1 MKMDKSKSPPRSPNE
16 KIIRIKLLDIF
27 PSIKELQQQQND
39 LDIIFQGLDIFYNLI
54 ELLKSK
60 IELTINT
67 KNKTSIIIS
76 LIKSNNIFATC
87 VFNIKQGE
95 QWVTFSYENKK
106 KKEASFAQSLIDCIK
121 LKLNCEISKNI
132 IKKKKS
138 KNINLNSKKINNN
151 IKNINP
157 KNISNY
163 TTYTTEENNKIPNKM
178 KIIPSSKGLKN
189 ISIEGSPQEKFQE
202 KIKYSFIK
210 YDNSNQNKINKEI
223 NTLNRS
229 KIKVNFDRITC
240 DDLSLRLNKIVAH
253 NNTKEESKLNL
264 TQMQKKKNRSNNNL
278 NLLKNSNKNLKLNN
292 KDNKIYNNFDSDSN
306 KRNKQIIKN
315 KILNTN
321 TYDCELNILKKIK
334 TNNKLKNKIER
345 SQENIE
351 SIYLNNALTDEDNK
365 RSKKELK
372 NSDNINNKK
381 NSKTPVITK
390 INNFMNSHNSLKEN
404 KKKYSPPNLYYNKN
418 EDDQSSSNFE
428 NDNESE
434 TNNKNINND
443 SGNNI
448 LSNFDFNNNE
458 NNDYEKLR
466 EDFNLLY
473 NDNYVKNVN
482 EDLFK
487 LEIELCVEKMTGLI
501 NSYNAD
507 INFKKLENR
516 ILEEKLKINANKFF
530 KLKKLF
536 YKLKLIRKKY
546 KKDNIHINQ
555 NEMNIKLIDDKELQ
569 INKKEIEL
577 FNLLYPNQ
585 NDINDKANSNKKEE
599 LKKIIT
605 IILSKSI
612 NKNILSQENLIHK
625 LDDIIKLDNNENN
638 NEEKYQIKYTKP
650 KTRTRIIP
658 KLQQTK
664 FTMRNNI
671 DEPNDEI
678 ISFNKNL
685 NEEDR
690 KDNFNNNF
698 KELNLNAKNL
708 YIKNKFKTETYN
720 PKKTYS
726 KKLPK

>member
-1 MKMDKSKSPPRSPNE
+1 MDKSKSPPRSPNE

-253 NNTKEESKLNL
+253 NNTKEENKLNL

-428 NDNESE
+428 NENESE

-443 SGNNI
+443 SSDNI

-487 LEIELCVEKMTGLI
+487 LEVELCVEKMTGLI

-577 FNLLYPNQ
+577 FNLLNPNQ

-638 NEEKYQIKYTKP
+638 NEEKYQFKYTKP

-671 DEPNDEI
+671 YEPNDEI

-698 KELNLNAKNL
+698 KELNLNTKNL

-726 KKLPK
+726 KKMPK

>member
-1 MKMDKSKSPPRSPNE
+1 MDKSKSPPRSPNE

-132 IKKKKS
+132 TKKKKN

-210 YDNSNQNKINKEI
+210 YDNSNQNKINKET

-278 NLLKNSNKNLKLNN
+278 NLLKNCNKNLKLNN

-390 INNFMNSHNSLKEN
+390 INNFINSHNSLKEN
-404 KKKYSPPNLYYNKN
+404 KIKYSQPNLYYNKN

-428 NDNESE
+428 NENESE

-458 NNDYEKLR
+458 NNDYEKLK

-585 NDINDKANSNKKEE
+585 NDISDKVNSNKKEE

-612 NKNILSQENLIHK
+612 NKNILSQENLLHK

-698 KELNLNAKNL
+698 KELNLNTKNL

-720 PKKTYS
+720 PKQTYS

>member
-1 MKMDKSKSPPRSPNE
+1 MDKSKSPPRSPNE

-60 IELTINT
+60 IEITINT

-132 IKKKKS
+132 TKKKKN

-428 NDNESE
+428 NENESE

-443 SGNNI
+443 SSDNI

-458 NNDYEKLR
+458 NNDYEKLK

-585 NDINDKANSNKKEE
+585 NDISDKVNSNKKEE

-612 NKNILSQENLIHK
+612 NKNILSQENLLHK

-638 NEEKYQIKYTKP
+638 NEEKYQFKYTKP

-698 KELNLNAKNL
+698 KELNLNTKNL

-720 PKKTYS
+720 PKQTYS

>member
-1 MKMDKSKSPPRSPNE
+1 MDKSKSPPRSPNE

-132 IKKKKS
+132 TKKKKN

-381 NSKTPVITK
+381 NSKTPVIGK

-428 NDNESE
+428 NENESE

-443 SGNNI
+443 SSDNI

-458 NNDYEKLR
+458 NNDYEKLK

-585 NDINDKANSNKKEE
+585 NDISDKVNSNKKEE

-612 NKNILSQENLIHK
+612 NKNILSQENLLHK

-698 KELNLNAKNL
+698 KELNLNTKNL

-720 PKKTYS
+720 PKQTYS

>member
-1 MKMDKSKSPPRSPNE
+1 MDKSKSPPRSPNE

-132 IKKKKS
+132 NKKKKS

-178 KIIPSSKGLKN
+178 KIITSCKGLKN
-189 ISIEGSPQEKFQE
+189 LSIEGSPQEKFQE

-372 NSDNINNKK
+372 NSENINNKK

-390 INNFMNSHNSLKEN
+390 INNFINSHNSLKEN
-404 KKKYSPPNLYYNKN
+404 KIKYSQPNLYYNKN

-428 NDNESE
+428 NENESE

-458 NNDYEKLR
+458 NNDYEKLK

-536 YKLKLIRKKY
+536 KKLKLIIKKY

-569 INKKEIEL
+569 INMKEIEL

-585 NDINDKANSNKKEE
+585 NDISDKVNSNKKEE

-605 IILSKSI
+605 IILSKTI
-612 NKNILSQENLIHK
+612 NKNILSQENLLHK

-638 NEEKYQIKYTKP
+638 NEEKYQFKYTKP

-698 KELNLNAKNL
+698 KELNLNTKNL

-720 PKKTYS
+720 PKQTYS

>member
-1 MKMDKSKSPPRSPNE
+1 MDKSKSPPRSPNE

-428 NDNESE
+428 NENESE

-443 SGNNI
+443 SSDNI

-516 ILEEKLKINANKFF
+516 ILEEKLKINTNKFF

-638 NEEKYQIKYTKP
+638 NEEKYQFKYTKP

-698 KELNLNAKNL
+698 KELNLNTKNL

-720 PKKTYS
+720 PKQTYS

>member
-1 MKMDKSKSPPRSPNE
+1 MDKSKSPPRSPNE

-390 INNFMNSHNSLKEN
+390 INNFINSHNSLKEN

-428 NDNESE
+428 NENESE

-443 SGNNI
+443 SSDNI

-585 NDINDKANSNKKEE
+585 NDISDKVNSNKKEE

-605 IILSKSI
+605 IILSKTI
-612 NKNILSQENLIHK
+612 NKNILSQENLLHK

-698 KELNLNAKNL
+698 KELNLNTKNL

-720 PKKTYS
+720 PKQTYS

>member
-1 MKMDKSKSPPRSPNE
+1 MDKSKSPPRSPNE

-132 IKKKKS
+132 TKKKKN

-428 NDNESE
+428 NENESE

-443 SGNNI
+443 SSDNI

-585 NDINDKANSNKKEE
+585 NDISDKVNSNKKEE

-605 IILSKSI
+605 IILSKTI
-612 NKNILSQENLIHK
+612 NKNILSQENLLHK

-638 NEEKYQIKYTKP
+638 NEEKYQFKYTKP

-698 KELNLNAKNL
+698 KELNLNTKNL

-720 PKKTYS
+720 PKQTYS

>member
-1 MKMDKSKSPPRSPNE
+1 MDKSKSPPRSPNE

-132 IKKKKS
+132 TKKKKN

-390 INNFMNSHNSLKEN
+390 INNFINSHNSLKEN
-404 KKKYSPPNLYYNKN
+404 KIKYSQPNLYYNKN

-428 NDNESE
+428 NENESE

-443 SGNNI
+443 SDNNI

-458 NNDYEKLR
+458 NNDYEKLK

-585 NDINDKANSNKKEE
+585 NDISDKVNSNKKEE

-605 IILSKSI
+605 IILSKTI
-612 NKNILSQENLIHK
+612 NKNILSQENLLHK

-638 NEEKYQIKYTKP
+638 NEEKYQFKYTKP

-698 KELNLNAKNL
+698 KELNLNTKNL

-720 PKKTYS
+720 PKQTYS

>member
-1 MKMDKSKSPPRSPNE
+1 MDKSKSPPRSPNE

-67 KNKTSIIIS
+67 ENKTSIIIS

-132 IKKKKS
+132 TKKKKN

-163 TTYTTEENNKIPNKM
+163 TTYTTEENNKIHNKM

-428 NDNESE
+428 NENESE

-458 NNDYEKLR
+458 NNDYEKLK

-698 KELNLNAKNL
+698 KELNLNTKNL

>member
-1 MKMDKSKSPPRSPNE
+1 MDKSKSPPRSPNE

-132 IKKKKS
+132 TKKKKS

-428 NDNESE
+428 NENESE

-443 SGNNI
+443 SSDNI

-585 NDINDKANSNKKEE
+585 NDISDKVNSNKKEE

>member
-1 MKMDKSKSPPRSPNE
+1 MDKSKSPPRSPNE

-229 KIKVNFDRITC
+229 KIKVNFDRIIC

-278 NLLKNSNKNLKLNN
+278 NLLKKSNKNLKLNN

-372 NSDNINNKK
+372 NSENINNKK

-390 INNFMNSHNSLKEN
+390 INNFINSHNSLKEN

-428 NDNESE
+428 NENESE

-443 SGNNI
+443 SSDNI

>member
-1 MKMDKSKSPPRSPNE
+1 MDKSKSPPRSPTENLI
-16 KIIRIKLLDIF
+16 KIKLLDIF
-27 PSIKELQQQQND
+27 PSINELQQQQND
-39 LDIIFQGLDIFYNLI
+39 LDIIFQGLDIFYNLF

-95 QWVTFSYENKK
+95 QWVTFSYENKR

-121 LKLNCEISKNI
+121 IKLNCEFIKNI
-132 IKKKKS
+132 IKNKKS
-138 KNINLNSKKINNN
+138 KNINLNTKKINNN
-151 IKNINP
+151 NIKNFYLKHN
-157 KNISNY
+157 SNY
-163 TTYTTEENNKIPNKM
+163 SSFTTEENNKNHNKM
-178 KIIPSSKGLKN
+178 KVIPSSKGLKN
-189 ISIEGSPQEKFQE
+189 ISIEGSPKETIKE
-202 KIKYSFIK
+202 RIKYSFIK
-210 YDNSNQNKINKEI
+210 YENSNKNKNNKQI

-390 INNFMNSHNSLKEN
+390 INNFINSHNSLKEN

-428 NDNESE
+428 NENESE

-443 SGNNI
+443 SSDNI

-516 ILEEKLKINANKFF
+516 ILDEKLKINANKLF
-530 KLKKLF
+530 KLKKLD
-536 YKLKLIRKKY
+536 YKLALIKKKY
-546 KKDNIHINQ
+546 KKNNVHLNQ
-555 NEMNIKLIDDKELQ
+555 NEMDIKSINDKELQ

-577 FNLLYPNQ
+577 FNLLYPK
-585 NDINDKANSNKKEE
+585 NDDTINEINSNKKEE
-599 LKKIIT
+599 LKKILT
-605 IILSKSI
+605 IILSKYK
-612 NKNILSQENLIHK
+612 NKNILSKENLFHK
-625 LDDIIKLDNNENN
+625 LDDIIKLDNIDDNI
-638 NEEKYQIKYTKP
+638 EEKYQFKYTKP
-650 KTRTRIIP
+650 KARTKFIP

-664 FTMRNNI
+664 FNIKNNI
-671 DEPNDEI
+671 NMQNNEI

-685 NEEDR
+685 DSEDR
-690 KDNFNNNF
+690 KDNFNINF
-698 KELNLNAKNL
+698 REPNLNPKNF

-720 PKKTYS
+720 PKQTYS

>member
-1 MKMDKSKSPPRSPNE
+1 MDKSKSPPRSPNE

-27 PSIKELQQQQND
+27 PSINELQQQQND

-60 IELTINT
+60 IEITINT
-67 KNKTSIIIS
+67 KNKTPIIIS

-87 VFNIKQGE
+87 IFNIKQGE

-157 KNISNY
+157 KNNSYY
-163 TTYTTEENNKIPNKM
+163 TTFITEENNKIPNKM

-189 ISIEGSPQEKFQE
+189 ISIEGSPKEKFQE

-240 DDLSLRLNKIVAH
+240 DDLSLRLNKIVAN

-264 TQMQKKKNRSNNNL
+264 TQMQKKKNKSNNNL

-292 KDNKIYNNFDSDSN
+292 NDNKLYNNFDSDSN

-351 SIYLNNALTDEDNK
+351 SIYLANALTDEDNK

-372 NSDNINNKK
+372 NNENIVNKK
-381 NSKTPVITK
+381 NAKTPVITK
-390 INNFMNSHNSLKEN
+390 INNFINTHNSLKEN

-418 EDDQSSSNFE
+418 ENDQSSSNFE
-428 NDNESE
+428 NENESE
-434 TNNKNINND
+434 ANNKNNNND
-443 SGNNI
+443 SSNNI

-458 NNDYEKLR
+458 NNDYEKLK

-487 LEIELCVEKMTGLI
+487 LEIELCVEKTTGLI
-501 NSYNAD
+501 NSYNAE

-516 ILEEKLKINANKFF
+516 ILEEKLKVNANKFF

-536 YKLKLIRKKY
+536 YKLKIIRKKY
-546 KKDNIHINQ
+546 KKNNIYINQ

-577 FNLLYPNQ
+577 FNLLYPNH
-585 NDINDKANSNKKEE
+585 NDIIDKTNSNKKEE
-599 LKKIIT
+599 LKKILT

-612 NKNILSQENLIHK
+612 NKNILSQENLLHK
-625 LDDIIKLDNNENN
+625 LDDIIKLDNIESNI
-638 NEEKYQIKYTKP
+638 EEKYQFKYTKP

-664 FTMRNNI
+664 FTMKNNI
-671 DEPNDEI
+671 DEPNNEI

-690 KDNFNNNF
+690 KDNFYNNF
-698 KELNLNAKNL
+698 RELNLNTKNL
-708 YIKNKFKTETYN
+708 YMKNKFKTETYN
-720 PKKTYS
+720 PIQTYS

>member
-1 MKMDKSKSPPRSPNE
+1 MDKSKSPPRSPNE

-27 PSIKELQQQQND
+27 PSINELQQQQND

-60 IELTINT
+60 IEITINT

-132 IKKKKS
+132 TKKKKS

-428 NDNESE
+428 NENESE

-443 SGNNI
+443 SSDNI

-612 NKNILSQENLIHK
+612 NKNILSHENLIHK

>member
-1 MKMDKSKSPPRSPNE
+1 MDKSKSPPRSPNE

-390 INNFMNSHNSLKEN
+390 INNFINSHNSLKEN
-404 KKKYSPPNLYYNKN
+404 KIKYSQPNLYYNKN

-428 NDNESE
+428 NENESE

-443 SGNNI
+443 SDNNI

-458 NNDYEKLR
+458 NNDYEKLK

-585 NDINDKANSNKKEE
+585 NDISDKVNSNKKEE

-612 NKNILSQENLIHK
+612 NKNILSQENLLHK

-698 KELNLNAKNL
+698 KELNLNTKNL

-720 PKKTYS
+720 PKQTYS

>member
-1 MKMDKSKSPPRSPNE
+1 MDKSKSPPRSPNE

-428 NDNESE
+428 NENESE

-443 SGNNI
+443 SSDNI

-612 NKNILSQENLIHK
+612 NKNILSQENLLHK

>member
-1 MKMDKSKSPPRSPNE
+1 MDKSKSPPRSPNE

-121 LKLNCEISKNI
+121 LKLNCEISKKI

-428 NDNESE
+428 NENESE

-443 SGNNI
+443 SSDNI

-458 NNDYEKLR
+458 NNDYEKLK

-585 NDINDKANSNKKEE
+585 NDISDKVNSNKKEE

-605 IILSKSI
+605 IILSKTI
-612 NKNILSQENLIHK
+612 NKNILSQENLLHK

-638 NEEKYQIKYTKP
+638 NEEKYQFKYTKP

-698 KELNLNAKNL
+698 KELNLNTKNL

-720 PKKTYS
+720 PKQTYS

>member
-1 MKMDKSKSPPRSPNE
+1 MDKSKSPPRSPNE

-428 NDNESE
+428 NENESE

-443 SGNNI
+443 SSDNI

-458 NNDYEKLR
+458 NNDYEKLK

-585 NDINDKANSNKKEE
+585 NDISDKVNSNKKEE
-599 LKKIIT
+599 LKKIII
-605 IILSKSI
+605 IILSKTI
-612 NKNILSQENLIHK
+612 NKNILSQENLLHK

-638 NEEKYQIKYTKP
+638 NEEKYQFKYTKP

-698 KELNLNAKNL
+698 KELNLNTKNL

-720 PKKTYS
+720 PKQTYS